1 MTSISLFEYY
11 VNIYSHEVMMLEK
24 KSTRVRKEEII
35 QAALDVVGKKGIRA
49 LTIAA
54 IAESA
59 GMSEANIYRHFSGKD
74 EIYSALAD
82 FIGSEVMGK
91 AATIAGGSQK
101 PLEKLEAIFLSHISM
116 ITAHPG
122 IPRFVFSDDV
132 HLGHKNIADKLALR
146 IGNYIE
152 TITGVIAAGIAEG
165 ELKPGL
171 SPRETALT
179 LLGMIQFTALR
190 WTISNA
196 SFAIQPE
203 AEMLWQNFT
212 NMVR

>member
-1 MTSISLFEYY
+1 
-11 VNIYSHEVMMLEK
+11 MLEK

-35 QAALDVVGKKGIRA
+35 QAALEVVGKNGVRA

-54 IAESA
+54 IAASA

-74 EIYSALAD
+74 DIYSAVAE
-82 FIGSEVMGK
+82 FIGSSVMSN
-91 AATIAGGSQK
+91 ASAIAGGSRK
-101 PLEKLEAIFLSHISM
+101 PLEKLETIYFSHVALI
-116 ITAHPG
+116 IEHPG
-122 IPRFVFSDDV
+122 IPRFVFSDDI
-132 HLGHKNIADKLALR
+132 HLGQRNLADTLALR

-165 ELKPGL
+165 DLKPGL

-196 SFAIQPE
+196 SFQMRPE
-203 AEMLWQNFT
+203 AEKLWQNFLIL
-212 NMVR
+212 VR

>member
-1 MTSISLFEYY
+1 
-11 VNIYSHEVMMLEK
+11 MLEK

-35 QAALDVVGKKGIRA
+35 QAALEVVGEKGVRA
-49 LTIAA
+49 FTISAIAA
-54 IAESA
+54 SA

-74 EIYSALAD
+74 EIFAALAD
-82 FIGSEVMGK
+82 YIGSGVMGE
-91 AATIAGGSQK
+91 AAEIAGGSRK
-101 PLEKLEAIFLSHISM
+101 PLEKLETIFFSHINL
-116 ITAHPG
+116 IAEHPG

-132 HLGHKNIADKLALR
+132 HLGHRNVADKLAAR

-165 ELKPGL
+165 ELRPGL

-179 LLGMIQFTALR
+179 LLGMLQINALR

-196 SFAIQPE
+196 SFDMQPE
-203 AEMLWQNFT
+203 AEKLWQNFL
-212 NMVR
+212 NLVR